1 MIDRRS
7 LLRTGGTAAL
17 GAFGLATCACSPTA
31 GEQNPPPTTTTSA
44 GAASG
49 VIRVELQRTEAPFAG
64 FEIIQTRFEIP
75 VGQASGRHSH
85 DGGKEVGYII
95 QGDVLMEFD
104 DRPPLRL
111 KSGDPFL
118 IPTGVVHNARN
129 VGTVQTM
136 MLSTYCIDASKPLV
150 TPH

>member
-7 LLRTGGTAAL
+7 LLRTGGTVAL
-17 GAFGLATCACSPTA
+17 GAFGIATCACSSPA
-31 GEQNPPPTTTTSA
+31 GARNPAPTTTSA
-44 GAASG
+44 AAATG

-75 VGQASGRHSH
+75 VGQQSGRHSH

-95 QGDVLMEFD
+95 QGDVLMEFE
-104 DRPPLRL
+104 DRPVLRL